1 MSDQKSSLK
10 SKLFLSTEDKD
21 KVALERNKADYELS
35 EEAQVNLPN
44 YSPEVVLNSFTER
57 NENMNGR
64 FFAKTW
70 KKMKRN
76 IVGQTMWIAIIYLF
90 FYYLVQILFVQQL
103 VNTSGWFA
111 RNVSREGVLTDP
123 ACQTDFCKCCKT
135 INITTVDFNG
145 DCSALQGP
153 VFQPHPIID
162 RCVEAKNVEKFVAS
176 YKTKQSRFVF

>member
-1 MSDQKSSLK
+1 MLHFVCIKLLSFQPNLKIFKRIIVAKFLRKMSDQKSSLK

-76 IVGQTMWIAIIYLF
+76 IIGQTMWIAIIYLF

-123 ACQTDFCKCCKT
+123 ACQTDFCKCCKNHK
-135 INITTVDFNG
+135 IILNRIT
-145 DCSALQGP
+145 
-153 VFQPHPIID
+153 
-162 RCVEAKNVEKFVAS
+162 
-176 YKTKQSRFVF
+176 